1 MANLIP
7 EEESTKLHYHDPIEQ
22 HNLLELIKEQSDEVG
37 QDEVIEAGADDLAG
51 AMPGKRGRANTAGPS
66 KGGKASN
73 LFKAWKKGR
82 TNF

>member
-1 MANLIP
+1 M
-7 EEESTKLHYHDPIEQ
+7 SSLHYHDPIEQ
-22 HNLLELIKEQSDEVG
+22 NNLLELIKEQSDEVG

-51 AMPGKRGRANTAGPS
+51 ATSGKRGRAAGVTSS
-66 KGGKASN
+66 KGKTSN

>member
-1 MANLIP
+1 M
-7 EEESTKLHYHDPIEQ
+7 STLNYHDPIEQ
-22 HNLLELIKEQSDEVG
+22 NNLLELIKEQSDEVG

-51 AMPGKRGRANTAGPS
+51 AMSGTRGRTTGAAAS
-66 KGGKASN
+66 KGKASN